1 MKFLKGD
8 EYMKKIPIINYVK
21 VTLLV
26 VFTFLLC
33 IVVANNYKNKKAYQL
48 ENEHINSFLLNV
60 KIDELSSYLT
70 ENHDGYI
77 YMAPSVD
84 ETLGKFE
91 MKLKKYITENELE
104 RNFVYL
110 DSSNFSNDMYSNI
123 TNNFSDELKRRVLIV
138 PECANVFFVRN
149 GKIENIMYSEKKS
162 ITIDDVKS
170 FISDNQVEA

>member
-26 VFTFLLC
+26 VFTSLLC
-33 IVVANNYKNKKAYQL
+33 IVVANNYKNKRAYQL

-91 MKLKKYITENELE
+91 MKLKNISPKMNLNEILFIWIAAILVMICIVILQITLVMNL
-104 RNFVYL
+104 
-110 DSSNFSNDMYSNI
+110 
-123 TNNFSDELKRRVLIV
+123 
-138 PECANVFFVRN
+138 NVEF
-149 GKIENIMYSEKKS
+149 
-162 ITIDDVKS
+162 
-170 FISDNQVEA
+170 